1 MVKKAVVDG
10 SSALKVAALSQPA
23 RLRVVSAPKSQQLK
37 ELENL
42 HSARGGQIVVRPDA
56 PRTYRGGG
64 LRAVPSAP
72 SAHSGIAVHI
82 THSAEHDRRGARK
95 SVMSSYRLGSARQI
109 NSRNW
114 QKSSQVSSEKAWS
127 LSPFSYLLV
136 TLGMLISFGICFL
149 LGLSLVGVV
158 DGSLY
163 GLGAESAPAG
173 ISVAAQAENPVH
185 LDIDAGVAQL

>member
-23 RLRVVSAPKSQQLK
+23 RLRVVPAPKSQQLK
-37 ELENL
+37 RLDNL
-42 HSARGGQIVVRPDA
+42 HSARGGQIVARPDA

-64 LRAVPSAP
+64 LRVVPSAP

-82 THSAEHDRRGARK
+82 TQSAGCDMRAARK
-95 SVMSSYRLGSARQI
+95 SVTSSYRLGSVCQI
-109 NSRNW
+109 TSRNR
-114 QKSSQVSSEKAWS
+114 QNSPRVSSEKARS

-149 LGLSLVGVV
+149 LGLSLVGVA

-163 GLGAESAPAG
+163 GLGVESTPAEINASAQ
-173 ISVAAQAENPVH
+173 VENPVH
-185 LDIDAGVAQL
+185 LETDSGVAQL

>member
-23 RLRVVSAPKSQQLK
+23 RLRVVPAPKSQQLK
-37 ELENL
+37 RLDNL
-42 HSARGGQIVVRPDA
+42 YSACGGQIVARPDA

-64 LRAVPSAP
+64 LRVVPSAP

-82 THSAEHDRRGARK
+82 TQSAGCDMRTGRK
-95 SVMSSYRLGSARQI
+95 SVTSSYRLGGARQI
-109 NSRNW
+109 SSRNR
-114 QKSSQVSSEKAWS
+114 QNSLRVSSEKARS

-163 GLGAESAPAG
+163 GIGAESTPAE
-173 ISVAAQAENPVH
+173 ISASAQVENPVY
-185 LDIDAGVAQL
+185 LDIESEVTQL